1 MGLFLVFKGTSNFRL
16 NFIEFNGKGLSPDTR
31 PNVKITAPAENAAV
45 HAGPGHVHGRRH
57 GRREHGHQGRVL
69 RRRHQDRRGRP
80 RRPYSVDWT
89 QTTEQF
95 YVVHAVATN
104 SKGLTGTSRKVRFS
118 VGERGIRPPWETFA
132 NVDADFDRV
141 GGETTVSAAG
151 ADLWQAAN
159 DYGVAYLPGGVGEN
173 FVATVKVSSFDATH
187 ANAKAGIMVRNE
199 IPQGG
204 GRNNLGYL
212 VFAEKGNGEAEYMH
226 DAGGNGQVNNTD
238 EPVANGCGT
247 SSQPTWLK
255 VEKYGK
261 KFIVSC
267 SRNGTEW
274 TQVGYDHDQL
284 RGRDAGHRPVRDLAH
299 PGHEGHGQVHG
310 LDAGHRSGRPGGPVD
325 ARADVPAGAP
335 RTSSTVR

>member
-1 MGLFLVFKGTSNFRL
+1 M
-16 NFIEFNGKGLSPDTR
+16 
-31 PNVKITAPAENAAV
+31 
-45 HAGPGHVHGRRH
+45 
-57 GRREHGHQGRVL
+57 
-69 RRRHQDRRGRP
+69 
-80 RRPYSVDWT
+80 
-89 QTTEQF
+89 
-95 YVVHAVATN
+95 HAVATN
-104 SKGLTGTSRKVRFS
+104 SKGLTSTSRKVRFS

-187 ANAKAGIMVRNE
+187 SNAKAGIMVRNE

-212 VFAEKGNGEAEYMH
+212 VFAEKGDGEAEYMH

-274 TQVGYDHDQL
+274 TQVGTTTINSAAATQDIGLFVTSHI
-284 RGRDAGHRPVRDLAH
+284 A
-299 PGHEGHGQVHG
+299 GHEGHGQVHR

-325 ARADVPAGAP
+325 ARADVPGRRLA
-335 RTSSTVR
+335 TSSTAR

>member
-1 MGLFLVFKGTSNFRL
+1 M
-16 NFIEFNGKGLSPDTR
+16 
-31 PNVKITAPAENAAV
+31 
-45 HAGPGHVHGRRH
+45 
-57 GRREHGHQGRVL
+57 
-69 RRRHQDRRGRP
+69 
-80 RRPYSVDWT
+80 
-89 QTTEQF
+89 
-95 YVVHAVATN
+95 ATN

-118 VGERGIRPPWETFA
+118 VGERGHPPAVGDVRQRRRGLRP
-132 NVDADFDRV
+132 V

-187 ANAKAGIMVRNE
+187 SNAKAGIMVRNE

-212 VFAEKGNGEAEYMH
+212 VFAEKGDGEAEYMH

-255 VEKYGK
+255 VEKFGK
-261 KFIVSC
+261 KFSVSC

-274 TQVGYDHDQL
+274 TQVGP
-284 RGRDAGHRPVRDLAH
+284 RR
-299 PGHEGHGQVHG
+299 
-310 LDAGHRSGRPGGPVD
+310 RSR
-325 ARADVPAGAP
+325 RRRRR
-335 RTSSTVR
+335 RTSACS